1 MDCCCCKGKV
11 ENVSKLKGLLTLG
24 QSAWLDYIKR
34 TMFSNGEMEQV
45 LADGVMGMTSNPAI
59 FEAAIAKSADYDA
72 EIKELAAKGLNV
84 QEIYERLV
92 VKDIQM
98 AADAFK
104 PVYDATNGVDGFVSL
119 EVSPLL
125 SNDAEGTVKEGLRL
139 FETVGRPNVM
149 IKVPATEA
157 GYKAVEDLTALG
169 VNVNATLI
177 FGLEHYRR
185 TALAY
190 INGLEKLAANG
201 PAAKNGAA
209 INKIASVASFFVSR
223 VDSAVDKLLE
233 AQDRKDL
240 CGKVAIANSR
250 LAYAMSAQ
258 IFTGS
263 RWQELAGKGARIQR
277 LLWAS
282 TSTKNPAYP
291 DTLYVDELIGHD
303 TVNTIPPATL
313 TAFMDHGTL
322 AETITKDI
330 AQAQKDVDVLETLGI
345 DLDEITE
352 KLQADGVK
360 AFEDSFISLEK
371 SIETKRAAIAG

>member
-1 MDCCCCKGKV
+1 MDCCCKGKV
-11 ENVSKLKGLLTLG
+11 AEASKLKGLLALG

-34 TMFSNGEMEQV
+34 TMFGNGEIEKV

-72 EIKELAAKGLNV
+72 EIKELAAQGLNV

-104 PVYDATNGVDGFVSL
+104 PVYDATNSVDGFVSL

-139 FETVGRPNVM
+139 FETVGRVNVM

-157 GYKAVEDLTALG
+157 GYQAIEDLTALG

-201 PAAKNGAA
+201 PTAKNGAA
-209 INKIASVASFFVSR
+209 VDKIASVASFFVSR

-233 AQDRKDL
+233 AQGRQAL

-250 LAYAMSAQ
+250 LAYAMSAK
-258 IFTGS
+258 IFTGA
-263 RWQELAGKGARIQR
+263 RWQALADKGARIQR

-291 DTLYVDELIGHD
+291 DTLYVDELIGKD

-313 TAFMDHGTL
+313 TAFMDHGAL
-322 AETITKDI
+322 AETITKDV
-330 AQAQKDVDVLETLGI
+330 AQAQKDVDILATLGI
-345 DLDEITE
+345 DLDEITT
-352 KLQADGVK
+352 KLQDDGVK

-371 SIETKRAAIAG
+371 SIETKRAAIAD

>member
-11 ENVSKLKGLLTLG
+11 ENGSKLKGLLALG

-34 TMFSNGEMEQV
+34 TMFDSGEMEKV

-72 EIKELAAKGLNV
+72 EIKELAAQGLNV

-104 PVYDATNGVDGFVSL
+104 PVYDATSGVDGFVSL

-139 FETVGRPNVM
+139 FETVGRANVM

-157 GYKAVEDLTALG
+157 GYQAVEDLTALG

-185 TALAY
+185 MALAY

-201 PAAKNGAA
+201 PSAKNGAA
-209 INKIASVASFFVSR
+209 IDKIASVASFFVSR

-233 AQDRKDL
+233 AKDRKYL

-250 LAYAMSAQ
+250 LAYEMSGK
-258 IFTGS
+258 IFTGA
-263 RWQELAGKGARIQR
+263 RWQALAEKGARIQR

-291 DTLYVDELIGHD
+291 DTLYVDELIGKD

-322 AETITKDI
+322 KETITKDV
-330 AQAQKDVDVLETLGI
+330 AQAQKDVDILATLDI
-345 DLDEITE
+345 DLDEITT
-352 KLQADGVK
+352 KLQDDGVK
-360 AFEDSFISLEK
+360 AFEDSFISLEN
-371 SIETKRAAIAG
+371 SIETKRAAIAS